1 MGYATLTLSANGQIT
16 LPKKIREKMNLKP
29 GDKIE
34 YDLTADNQLQLTR
47 MSSLEEFL
55 DELHASFTPA
65 QKAAIKKNAGKT
77 VRELIEENWNT
88 PEAVASRKESYEY

>member
-77 VRELIEENWNT
+77 VRELIEKNWNA
-88 PEAVASRKESYEY
+88 PEAIASRKESYEY

>member
-1 MGYATLTLSANGQIT
+1 MGYATMTLSANGQIT
-16 LPKKIREKMNLKP
+16 LPKAIREKMNLKP

-34 YDLTADNQLQLTR
+34 YSLTAENQLQLSR
-47 MSSLEEFL
+47 LSSLEEFL

-77 VRELIEENWNT
+77 VRELMEENWNS
-88 PEAVASRKESYEY
+88 PENIASRKRSYEY